1 MDRLSISI
9 FRDGIFVGGGYVD
22 PISYSVECDAHLDD
36 EVYDAIDDVIGDVV
50 TDGKATFEIDNIDYS
65 VQVDEV

>member
-1 MDRLSISI
+1 MSRLSISI

-22 PISYSVECDAHLDD
+22 PISYSVECDANLDD
-36 EVYDAIDDVIGDVV
+36 EVYDAIDDVIRDVINM
-50 TDGKATFEIDNIDYS
+50 GKGTFTVDDIDYS